1 MKVAKIKFSEEQVK
15 LLIVGQTVIV
25 RLPDA
30 ELQLTMDQARIEI
43 RRAANKLKGL
53 GVKPTG
59 FEGFEDLF
67 EEREQ
72 SQADKFVDILKDLG
86 KKR

>member
-1 MKVAKIKFSEEQVK
+1 MLVI
-15 LLIVGQTVIV
+15 GQTVTV

-30 ELQLTMDQARIEI
+30 ELQLTMDQAKIEL
-43 RRAANKLKGL
+43 RRAAEKLKNL

-67 EEREQ
+67 GGKEDW
-72 SQADKFVDILKDLG
+72 ADKFGDIDAIFNG
-86 KKR
+86 KKK